1 MDSLKRFFNFV
12 KGMKHIL
19 VLSVLLLFLCSGSAL
34 ADASSTGAGGQQG
47 AQDDAVLRVM
57 CNIINFTKKLGM
69 PIITGVI
76 LGSSIMAI
84 FGKFG
89 WGAIVMLVVFTAVF
103 FGSEQIIG
111 VFTKGLSVSSG
122 AEFKCEN
129 YIK

>member
-1 MDSLKRFFNFV
+1 MDILKRFCNFV
-12 KGMKHIL
+12 RSSRHVVI
-19 VLSVLLLFLCSGSAL
+19 LSVLLLFFFSGSAL
-34 ADASSTGAGGQQG
+34 ADGTAQTP
-47 AQDDAVLRVM
+47 QDDAVLRVM

-111 VFTKGLSVSSG
+111 VFVKGLSVSGG
-122 AEFKCEN
+122 ADFKCEQ
-129 YIK
+129 YK